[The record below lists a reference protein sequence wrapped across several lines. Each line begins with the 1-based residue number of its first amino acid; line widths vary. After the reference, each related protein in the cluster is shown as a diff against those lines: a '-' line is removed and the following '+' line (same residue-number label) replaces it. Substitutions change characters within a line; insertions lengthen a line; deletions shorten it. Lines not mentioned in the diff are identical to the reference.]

1 MHFLIHFGQRA
12 HEYPVTLSERQYPWR
27 FCVSKG
33 WVRNVH
39 PKGESSMVVSGLD
52 V

>member
-1 MHFLIHFGQRA
+1 MSRHDLVSAQNHAEGM
-12 HEYPVTLSERQYPWR
+12 QYPWR
-27 FCVSKG
+27 FCVSTKG
-33 WVRNVH
+33 GSGGGGNVN

>member
-1 MHFLIHFGQRA
+1 M
-12 HEYPVTLSERQYPWR
+12 
-27 FCVSKG
+27 SKG

-52 V
+52 VYIVNTLANSFRAE